1 MKAQTLK
8 TISVI
13 AAASAGL
20 IACNPLNK
28 MAKNASDL
36 KYTASPNPI
45 EMHGDSVTVTVDG
58 TIPPKYFNKKVTATL
73 KPYFKVD
80 GQKVTEF
87 DSINLVGE
95 SADANGKKIDF
106 ENGGNYK
113 LVSTVP
119 YKKNMERGEL
129 WVTAVGKYKGKVKDI
144 QDFKL
149 ADGTI
154 ITPLLVKGDD
164 KPIIGAD
171 KFERITTDI
180 HKGEINFLIN
190 SATVRGSEL
199 KDDDIKMLYAD
210 IKTKAGDSTYQF
222 KSLSIEAYASP
233 DGEEDENNQLSTK
246 RAEKSASAIVKE
258 LSKNKVEGA
267 KAEGFAST
275 KGVGED
281 WSGFKSAMEAS
292 DIKDKELII
301 RVLQMYNDNAKR
313 EAEIKNLAETYLEVK
328 DQILPGLR
336 RSQISL
342 AIDKVGKSDE
352 EIARL
357 ASEDASQLNVEEL
370 LYAATLT
377 NDMDKKEAIYVKAV
391 SQFGDDWRSHNNLG
405 YTKLMKNDLT
415 SAKTNFNNAMSKSND
430 NPIINNNLGVI
441 ARLEGDRETAMEYY
455 SKASGAG
462 KEVNYNKGIV
472 YILDGNYSSAVSS
485 FSGTNDFNAALA
497 QLLNGNNDGA
507 LQTLN
512 NSEDGQTAEG
522 YYLKA
527 VIAARMDKGD
537 MVVSN
542 LKSAFEKD
550 PSLKEKA
557 MKDAEFIGFSWE

>member
-13 AAASAGL
+13 AVASAGM

-45 EMHGDSVTVTVDG
+45 EMHGDSVEVTVDG

-80 GQKVTEF
+80 GQKVVEF

-113 LVSTVP
+113 LVSKVP
-119 YKKNMERGEL
+119 YKKNMEKGEL

-154 ITPLLVKGDD
+154 ITPMLVKGDD

-180 HKGEINFLIN
+180 HKAEINFLIN
-190 SATVRGSEL
+190 SANVRGSEL
-199 KDDDIKMLYAD
+199 TDDDIKMLFDD
-210 IKTKAGDSTYQF
+210 IKTKSADSTYQF
-222 KSLSIEAYASP
+222 KSLSVEAYASP
-233 DGEEDENNQLSTK
+233 DGELTLNENLADN
-246 RAEKSASAIVKE
+246 RAEKAASRIEKE
-258 LSKNKVEGA
+258 LKRNKVEA
-267 KAEGFAST
+267 ADGFT
-275 KGVGED
+275 KTMGKGED
-281 WSGFKSAMEAS
+281 WTGFKSAMEAS
-292 DIKDKELII
+292 SIQDKELII
-301 RVLQMYNDNAKR
+301 RVLQMYQDPAKR
-313 EAEIKNLAETYLEVK
+313 ESEIKNLAETYLEVK

-336 RSQISL
+336 RSQIAL
-342 AIDKVGKSDE
+342 AVDKVGKSDE

-377 NDMDKKEAIYVKAV
+377 NDMDKIESIYTKAV

-405 YTKLMKNDLT
+405 YAKLMKNDLAG
-415 SAKTNFNNAMSKSND
+415 AKTNFNNAMSKSSD

-441 ARLEGDRETAMEYY
+441 ARLEGDRDKAMEYY

-472 YILDGNYSSAVSS
+472 YILDGDYSSAVSS

-497 QLLNGNNDGA
+497 QLLNGNNEGA

-512 NSEDGQTAEG
+512 NSEDAQTAEG

-527 VIAARMDKGD
+527 VIAARMDKAD
-537 MVVSN
+537 MVSNN
-542 LKSAFEKD
+542 LKAAFEKD
-550 PSLKEKA
+550 PSLKDKA
-557 MKDAEFIGFSWE
+557 MKDAEFIGFSF